1 MSVRHDGELDGS
13 GLRVGVIVARF
24 NGFVT
29 SKLLKGCLQALSEH
43 GVRNEDVTVATVP
56 GSFEIPVVAQTMA
69 DSGRYEAMVCL
80 GAVIR
85 GETDHYEHVAR
96 TASEG
101 IARASQ
107 SSGVPVGFGVLTTE
121 TVEQAMERAG
131 GSVGHVGRDA
141 AEAAIEVANLLRRL
155 DDPTAS

>member
-1 MSVRHDGELDGS
+1 MSVSHDGGLEGS

-29 SKLLKGCLQALSEH
+29 GKLLRGCLETLAEH

-96 TASEG
+96 AASEG
-101 IARASQ
+101 IAQVSR
-107 SSGVPVGFGVLTTE
+107 SSGVPIGFGVLTTD
-121 TVEQAMERAG
+121 TVEQALERAG
-131 GSVGHVGRDA
+131 GSVGHVGREA
-141 AEAAIEVANLLRRL
+141 AEAAIEVANLLSRL
-155 DDPTAS
+155 DGPTAP

>member
-1 MSVRHDGELDGS
+1 MSVRLDGELDGS

-24 NGFVT
+24 NGSVT
-29 SKLLKGCLQALSEH
+29 GKLLKGCLEALDEH
-43 GVRNEDVTVATVP
+43 GVRDEDVTVATVP

-69 DSGRYEAMVCL
+69 GSGRYEALVCL

-101 IARASQ
+101 IARVSQ
-107 SSGVPVGFGVLTTE
+107 SSGVPIGFGVLTTD
-121 TVEQAMERAG
+121 TVEQAKERAG
-131 GSVGHVGRDA
+131 GSVGHVGREA

-155 DDPTAS
+155 DDPNAP